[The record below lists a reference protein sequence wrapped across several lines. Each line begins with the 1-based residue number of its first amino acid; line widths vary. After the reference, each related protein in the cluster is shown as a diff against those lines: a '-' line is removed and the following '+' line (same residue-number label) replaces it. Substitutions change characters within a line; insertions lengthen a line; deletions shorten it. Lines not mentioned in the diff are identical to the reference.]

1 MKEQWVVEMWF
12 VLRQTK
18 SRVHFSVFILCS
30 SLWKS
35 CSFCPDSVLQTL
47 LVMFPYAFSLINS
60 ILSSLIPILHMLY
73 KKCQSTHEYI
83 FSTLYTFN
91 CILTMHARRERGWGP
106 GASFHSCT
114 SSFSHVLC
122 LWYVSL
128 SGQFAICNYWIT
140 AFAKISF
147 SEINVKS
154 IEVF

>member
-18 SRVHFSVFILCS
+18 SRVHFSVFIPCS
-30 SLWKS
+30 YLWKS
-35 CSFCPDSVLQTL
+35 CLFCPESFLQTL
-47 LVMFPYAFSLINS
+47 LVTFPYAFSLINS

-83 FSTLYTFN
+83 FSTLYTCN
-91 CILTMHARRERGWGP
+91 CIPTMHPRRGRGWGP
-106 GASFHSCT
+106 GLSFYSCT

-122 LWYVSL
+122 LLYVSL

-147 SEINVKS
+147 SKIIVKS
-154 IEVF
+154 FEVF